1 MKLTQAEML
10 ALSAVAL
17 ISVYFLYKTRDVSK
31 QFEAA
36 YNSLAN
42 QVASGTLKYTGPNAN
57 DLKM

>member
-1 MKLTQAEML
+1 ML

>member
-10 ALSAVAL
+10 ALSALAL
-17 ISVYFLYKTRDVSK
+17 VSVYFLFKTRDVSK

-42 QVASGTLKYTGPNAN
+42 QVASGALKMAQPGAN
-57 DLKM
+57 DLK